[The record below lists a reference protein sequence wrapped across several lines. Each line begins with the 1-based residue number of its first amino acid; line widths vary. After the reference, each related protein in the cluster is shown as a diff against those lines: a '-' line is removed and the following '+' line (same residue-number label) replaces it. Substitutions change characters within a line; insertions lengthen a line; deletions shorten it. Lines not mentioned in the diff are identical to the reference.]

1 MSIYSNENK
10 FPESSAGIK
19 QSPELFHSC
28 TRKFDRRITIPL
40 LLIYFGLGTGSN
52 AISFSF
58 TNVFS
63 PNFPSSVILK
73 NSLSTAISL
82 LMVIPFLILL
92 IRSKPKWVIST
103 LAIVYG
109 VCSIIYSLGNKSI
122 VQDVTMF
129 LTTTSYRS
137 LYYCGITLNKT
148 PMQIVYI
155 IGASLTI
162 IGGIISFF
170 LFEEWPEKAKF
181 LTEEERKNAI
191 EVLSSDR
198 GLIFDVKARGL
209 QILKGFKSNNVY
221 MTSIVVVTM
230 NVSALLINSFYMQL
244 NVIEN
249 TDGEYRFNLFRLLT
263 TFWQISL
270 FLGSLLLLFTKP
282 IKRINKSLSIMF
294 GLGILFLAA
303 TILVSK
309 LTKQYIVVIITGFV
323 MILFYSAIQTHIFA
337 LLFTFT
343 NDPNTRIF
351 MVPALILSE
360 SIIELIFA
368 ATLRFRG
375 SETFYLVFGPTIVLI
390 PLVFS
395 YFVGRNYEKSKRWT
409 NIFWS

>member
-10 FPESSAGIK
+10 FPESSAGIE

-92 IRSKPKWVIST
+92 IRSKPKCVIST

-109 VCSIIYSLGNKSI
+109 VSSIIYSLGNKS
-122 VQDVTMF
+122 
-129 LTTTSYRS
+129 
-137 LYYCGITLNKT
+137 ITLNKT

-395 YFVGRNYEKSKRWT
+395 YFVGRNYEKSKR
-409 NIFWS
+409 